1 MADNTVPLTVVS
13 NSNNQYHWAQIAIGK
28 NVLTQQP
35 SQAAYWFVV
44 VDRSNLNVVYNQLQ
58 NAANVAPNIGNYNT
72 ANYILI
78 AATLGV
84 GLNNVPQ
91 GGLFQLRRVEQVG
104 MQLNCGSLGSV
115 GGQTGVLADRTQQ
128 RLSPPAE
135 RGRLVADEQGQEFA
149 SASRRPHLL
158 LFGWH
163 RKRTGFTRV
172 QRSQAPDLRWDVA
185 ADVLVRGLGEA
196 LRARSAASC

>member
-13 NSNNQYHWAQIAIGK
+13 NSNNQYYWAQIAIGK

-91 GGLFQLRRVEQVG
+91 GGLFSFLDVNGGGRQLRRVEQVG
-104 MQLNCGSLGSV
+104 MQLNCGSLGTFGYALVGVLGNLNVPGFEGSWLATQGVGPILTLQLLPTNV
-115 GGQTGVLADRTQQ
+115 GGQTVYSPIE
-128 RLSPPAE
+128 LSNA
-135 RGRLVADEQGQEFA
+135 
-149 SASRRPHLL
+149 
-158 LFGWH
+158 
-163 RKRTGFTRV
+163 
-172 QRSQAPDLRWDVA
+172 
-185 ADVLVRGLGEA
+185 
-196 LRARSAASC
+196 